1 MTYYI
6 RRSTIFF
13 DLYWPLHHTYWS
25 RNVFVFLIKLAP
37 VASWDFDTVPISL
50 CPHHLS
56 WSGLC
61 GPSPQLVVHWP
72 CYPAYLICPERSQK
86 IIKASLARIRSST
99 TRKDS
104 LTWRQHWFGAWVI
117 IFYFFFLLLIF
128 CTSNSVPGCY
138 SIGHKVFSRRCGFI
152 SIAHPFFFFCCK
164 RKIMYIDIVMI
175 TISFVSAFSGA
186 MGNKVLI
193 IPVLLREHRPADSL
207 SPSHSFSFIFSYP
220 LLILLCI
227 ALGDGACPSGG
238 SRTMVALVAPEALW
252 FFFIFLLFQ
261 CALFVSQQSHRPLR
275 MLYPITLVS

>member
-152 SIAHPFFFFCCK
+152 LIAHLFFFLLLQEKKNVHRYCYDYHFFCLSFQWCDGK
-164 RKIMYIDIVMI
+164 LGVDYSSSFARAPSSRFA
-175 TISFVSAFSGA
+175 ISFSLFFFH
-186 MGNKVLI
+186 
-193 IPVLLREHRPADSL
+193 LLL
-207 SPSHSFSFIFSYP
+207 STSYFIVHSFGWRCVPVRGLEEDDGGLGCTRGTLIFFLYFSYFN
-220 LLILLCI
+220 
-227 ALGDGACPSGG
+227 ALY
-238 SRTMVALVAPEALW
+238 L
-252 FFFIFLLFQ
+252 
-261 CALFVSQQSHRPLR
+261 
-275 MLYPITLVS
+275 